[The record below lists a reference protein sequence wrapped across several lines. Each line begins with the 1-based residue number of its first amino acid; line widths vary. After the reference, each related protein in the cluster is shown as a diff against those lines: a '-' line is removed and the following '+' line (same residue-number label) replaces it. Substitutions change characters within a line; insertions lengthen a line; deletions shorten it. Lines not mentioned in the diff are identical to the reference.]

1 MYVQSDEKIPARS
14 RFFDAKFDGFWLFS
28 QKVLRIQKRYIP
40 HLKAL
45 ISSFYEPEAQG
56 TWPAHMMATS
66 SRMKLKLFSLKR
78 AWLSHELAT
87 PLDRLA
93 HRNCISGLSNE
104 VYNVFVRQLVLEI
117 RAVKV
122 ERSKKNPFY

>member
-1 MYVQSDEKIPARS
+1 MGVAAPKILPRPILFYIIQSDEKVPARS

-66 SRMKLKLFSLKR
+66 S
-78 AWLSHELAT
+78 
-87 PLDRLA
+87 
-93 HRNCISGLSNE
+93 
-104 VYNVFVRQLVLEI
+104 
-117 RAVKV
+117 
-122 ERSKKNPFY
+122 